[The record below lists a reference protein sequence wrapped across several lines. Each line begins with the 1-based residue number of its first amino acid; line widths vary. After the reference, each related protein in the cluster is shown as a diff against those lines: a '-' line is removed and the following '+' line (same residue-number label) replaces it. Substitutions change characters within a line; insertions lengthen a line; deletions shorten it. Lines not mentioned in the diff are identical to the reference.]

1 MEAVAVLIGI
11 LVDILKIEF
20 TIWGFTL
27 SFWSI
32 MLSMLVSGIVIALI
46 VGFFRD

>member
-1 MEAVAVLIGI
+1 MEVLAVLIGI

-27 SFWSI
+27 SLWSI
-32 MLSMLVSGIVIALI
+32 MLSMLVSGIAITLI
-46 VGFFRD
+46 VGFFHE